1 MSAIC
6 LTVQYWLQDC
16 NLCGVGVAGRLEG
29 ITEQL
34 QQLTAI
40 LLGSQT
46 QQSQQSHQAADS
58 FPAYRSQFASHT
70 AQQFREQSGLKQW
83 QPQGEL
89 MSLLDYWKT
98 QYGVAWVSHPGC
110 YLGGAETGFMLLAP
124 PCCTDLCT
132 AGEVGS
138 RWGTTSILIERD
150 AQQEI
155 TNILRLDNK
164 VP

>member
-1 MSAIC
+1 M
-6 LTVQYWLQDC
+6 
-16 NLCGVGVAGRLEG
+16 AGRLEG

-46 QQSQQSHQAADS
+46 QQSQQSHQAADT

-110 YLGGAETGFMLLAP
+110 YLGGAGTP
-124 PCCTDLCT
+124 I
-132 AGEVGS
+132 S
-138 RWGTTSILIERD
+138 RIYVACAAVLY
-150 AQQEI
+150 
-155 TNILRLDNK
+155 
-164 VP
+164 